1 MFVKYFQKMDYVN
14 TLEGWLQIEFT
25 WTFSCE
31 LSQMSPLQN
40 LQTCVTLGWI
50 SEWNWVTS
58 SEFRVRK
65 SERRCAKD
73 LLRAGNAKNPFSAC
87 VWCSVKPW
95 ASWVLQCD
103 NILGGCWEAATS
115 ASLWL
120 WAGTHWTTQ
129 WLPLPWTLFNLISLH
144 LPPLF
149 VSVASWPAP
158 KGKKAP
164 TGRRTNCTQPKPAW
178 RDVFFRNA
186 SSFWSAEHE
195 QDVKVSGAT
204 TELLVVLLFFSRVD
218 GRRWSVASVPSSG
231 YCTNA
236 PSSSVSVSTAP
247 HITLC
252 LMLFIRYSTYLA
264 KLLPGERLAPV
275 LVTLI
280 ATIR

>member
-178 RDVFFRNA
+178 RDVFSEMLLAFEVQSMNRMWKFQVRPL
-186 SSFWSAEHE
+186 SCLLCCSFSAGWMG
-195 QDVKVSGAT
+195 DDG
-204 TELLVVLLFFSRVD
+204 LWRLFPPLD
-218 GRRWSVASVPSSG
+218 
-231 YCTNA
+231 
-236 PSSSVSVSTAP
+236 TAP
-247 HITLC
+247 T
-252 LMLFIRYSTYLA
+252 
-264 KLLPGERLAPV
+264 PPV
-275 LVTLI
+275 HQFL
-280 ATIR
+280 